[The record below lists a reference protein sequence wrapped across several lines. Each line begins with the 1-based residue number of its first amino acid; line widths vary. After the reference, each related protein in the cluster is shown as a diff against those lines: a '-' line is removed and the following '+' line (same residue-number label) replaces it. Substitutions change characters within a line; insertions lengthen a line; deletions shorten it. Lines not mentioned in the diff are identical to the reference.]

1 MGSSRSEVKYR
12 EGYGPSDNYSH
23 ELDVSPDLALEELL
37 EVRSGRGRIRKVS
50 PSGNR
55 RSTGTEALRLFVYG
69 LIIMTIGGAA
79 FASQYGD
86 DNIKEA
92 LGIMQSTVSRL
103 FPDLG
108 ENPPA
113 RVVEGFSKSSDQA
126 SMPNKMPAKDARF
139 TQFRH
144 RGFVSADSTAT

>member
-55 RSTGTEALRLFVYG
+55 QSIGREALR
-69 LIIMTIGGAA
+69 
-79 FASQYGD
+79 
-86 DNIKEA
+86 
-92 LGIMQSTVSRL
+92 
-103 FPDLG
+103 
-108 ENPPA
+108 
-113 RVVEGFSKSSDQA
+113 FS
-126 SMPNKMPAKDARF
+126 
-139 TQFRH
+139 
-144 RGFVSADSTAT
+144 STASSS